1 MDPLDQR
8 LTDAGRSWRQNQPE
22 PPDLDR
28 MLIALGRRRPGLFQG
43 RLMYAFVAGLLL
55 LAAVAVAPGVGSFLH
70 QTQSP
75 TPIQAS
81 PSPSSLPAE
90 PSSSP
95 QPTPGS
101 PQPSPSAVASD
112 SETARDLVDRYEAAL
127 VAGNWQTAFNLLA
140 PTSLTREAGL
150 TSFSDER
157 QAFFESVNGRYV
169 IGSPAPATDWAT
181 YGPLVS
187 GADRSRAWFFEV
199 DYPALAG
206 NNAGFE
212 QFVVAPDAGGTWR
225 IWPVR

>member
-8 LTDAGRSWRQNQPE
+8 LTDAGRFWRQNQPE

-28 MLIALGRRRPGLFQG
+28 MLVALGRRRPGLFQG

-55 LAAVAVAPGVGSFLH
+55 LAAVVAAPGVGSFLH
-70 QTQSP
+70 QTRVPAP
-75 TPIQAS
+75 TQTS
-81 PSPSSLPAE
+81 PSRSSLPTE
-90 PSSSP
+90 PSTSP
-95 QPTPGS
+95 EPTPGS
-101 PQPSPSAVASD
+101 TPPSPSAVAID
-112 SETARDLVDRYEAAL
+112 SEIATDLVHRYEAAL

-157 QAFFESVNGRYV
+157 HAFFESVNGRYV

-187 GADRSRAWFFEV
+187 GADRSRAWFLEV
-199 DYPALAG
+199 DYPALAN
-206 NNAGFE
+206 NNAGYE
-212 QFVVAPDAGGTWR
+212 QFVVAPDAGGTWG